1 MPVNDKQPNY
11 KNIQMVGDYS
21 KLMPYFLSYFN
32 TEKDKYKQDKKI
44 EMDQFLKVLI
54 ASLLKIIQQPENFN
68 FLSYLVL
75 HEDEQFL
82 IEALQTNDI
91 QYLRDALGHTPLDYA
106 IEKYDHKKTNI
117 LIDFLSKHKEM
128 MALTT
133 QK

>member
-11 KNIQMVGDYS
+11 KNIKMVGDYS

-106 IEKYDHKKTNI
+106 IEMFNHKKTNI

-133 QK
+133 Q